1 MRFAVS
7 ARKLVAR
14 AVFGP
19 LLALATTEETA
30 GSGEPRERGVLDLR
44 LSEGV
49 AGEEKGRLLGD
60 YEAGF

>member
-7 ARKLVAR
+7 AGKRAAR

-19 LLALATTEETA
+19 LLSFATTEVTA
-30 GSGEPRERGVLDLR
+30 GSGEPRERGALDLR

-49 AGEEKGRLLGD
+49 AGEE
-60 YEAGF
+60 